1 MIVATRGTYLGGIR
15 LRSIAGMWFRHVL
28 VLRHTWLTAMTWY
41 FVEPFVVLVAVGVGI
56 GRLVE
61 NVDGVPYA
69 VFVTPGIIAG
79 SALFHAIF
87 ECSWGAFFRIQKGVY
102 ETILTAPVNTRELT
116 LGEILWAMS
125 RSVITATCI
134 GAVAAVFGWIESP
147 LGVGVLLAAALVG
160 MQFGA
165 LGLIFAALAPNI
177 HILSLTFTV
186 VASPLYFFSGSFF
199 PISVLPD
206 WVEPIAWAA
215 PLTPA
220 VHLARGFTTGSL
232 EISHLFSVV
241 YMLCVSAVLI
251 PIAATLLHR
260 RLVK

>member
-102 ETILTAPVNTRELT
+102 ETILTAPVSTRELT
-116 LGEILWAMS
+116 LGEILWAMT

-134 GAVAAVFGWIESP
+134 GAVAAIFGWIESP
-147 LGVGVLLAAALVG
+147 LGAGVLLAAALVG

-165 LGLIFAALAPNI
+165 LGLIFAALARSTPAP
-177 HILSLTFTV
+177 S
-186 VASPLYFFSGSFF
+186 ASGSCVGRNAVRCAGTDFCRIG
-199 PISVLPD
+199 PEHPHPVADIYRRSVAALFLQRVLLPD
-206 WVEPIAWAA
+206 FRVA
-215 PLTPA
+215 
-220 VHLARGFTTGSL
+220 
-232 EISHLFSVV
+232 
-241 YMLCVSAVLI
+241 
-251 PIAATLLHR
+251 
-260 RLVK
+260 